1 MDNQQP
7 IQEDEID
14 LREYIQVILKRKKLI
29 LAIFLASV
37 FTAAVI
43 SLQSPKTYEISSTI
57 QLGRI
62 DELLIN
68 NEEAKAIILNQN
80 LLQSIINDLNL
91 NSTPQRIEKNIKISE
106 IKGTNL
112 LRVKITG
119 NDIDTVIKINN
130 LLTSAL
136 IVRGQALYQKNIDII
151 NERLNS
157 LSLEIKSAVDDIGRA
172 QALIAEAPAAKNIS
186 QSDVSL
192 RIILLQNSL
201 QNYESNLNTLRNQEN
216 TIKAMLA
223 NSKEFKVF
231 DSPIRPDSPLSRK
244 IVQKTV
250 IVGVFSLMIGIFLV
264 FFMNFWKTNK
274 LWLT

>member
-1 MDNQQP
+1 MENPQQP

-14 LREYIQVILKRKKLI
+14 LREYIQVMLKRKKLI

-62 DELLIN
+62 NELLIN
-68 NEEAKAIILNQN
+68 NEEAKALMLNQG
-80 LLQSIINDLNL
+80 LFQSIINDLNL
-91 NSTPQRIEKNIKISE
+91 ASTPQEIEKNIKISD

-119 NDIDTVIKINN
+119 NDIDTAIKIND
-130 LLTSAL
+130 L
-136 IVRGQALYQKNIDII
+136 ITNSLITCGQALYQKNVDII
-151 NERLNS
+151 NERLNN

-172 QALIAEAPAAKNIS
+172 QALIAEAPVVKNIS

-192 RIILLQNSL
+192 RIILLRNSL
-201 QNYESNLNTLRNQEN
+201 LNYESNLNVLRNQEN
-216 TIKAMLA
+216 EMKATLV
-223 NSKEFKVF
+223 NSREFKVF
-231 DSPIRPDSPLSRK
+231 DPPIRPDSPVSRK
-244 IVQKTV
+244 ILQKTA
-250 IVGVFSLMIGIFLV
+250 IAGFMGLMLGIFLA
-264 FFMNFWKTNK
+264 FFIEFLSKDK
-274 LWLT
+274 K

>member
-1 MDNQQP
+1 MENPQS

-14 LREYIQVILKRKKLI
+14 LREYIQVILKRKKFI

-43 SLQSPKTYEISSTI
+43 SLLLPKTYEISSTI

-62 DELLIN
+62 NELLIN
-68 NEEAKAIILNQN
+68 NEEAKALMLNQN

-91 NSTPQRIEKNIKISE
+91 DSTPQEFEKNIKISD

-112 LRVKITG
+112 LRIKITG
-119 NDIDTVIKINN
+119 NDIDTAIKIND

-136 IVRGQALYQKNIDII
+136 IARGKALYQKNIDII

-157 LSLEIKSAVDDIGRA
+157 LSLEIKSAVDDIGRT
-172 QALIAEAPAAKNIS
+172 QALIAEAPIAKNIS

-192 RIILLQNSL
+192 RVILLQNSL
-201 QNYESNLNTLRNQEN
+201 PNYESNLNDLRNQEN
-216 TIKAMLA
+216 AIKVTLA
-223 NSKEFKVF
+223 NSREFTVS
-231 DSPIRPDSPLSRK
+231 DYPVRPENPIGPK
-244 IVQKTV
+244 KKQIVIFSSLIGL
-250 IVGVFSLMIGIFLV
+250 IVGIFLV
-264 FFMNFWKTNK
+264 FIKEYGN
-274 LWLT
+274 LH

>member
-7 IQEDEID
+7 IAEDEID

-43 SLQSPKTYEISSTI
+43 SLLLPKTYEISSTI

-62 DELLIN
+62 NELLIN
-68 NEEAKAIILNQN
+68 NEEAKTLMLNQN

-91 NSTPQRIEKNIKISE
+91 DYSPQELEKNIKISE
-106 IKGTNL
+106 IKDTNL
-112 LRVKITG
+112 FRVKITG
-119 NDIDTVIKINN
+119 NDIDAAIKINN

-157 LSLEIKSAVDDIGRA
+157 LSSEIKSAVDDIGRT
-172 QALIAEAPAAKNIS
+172 QALIAEAPIAKNIS

-192 RIILLQNSL
+192 RVILLQNSL
-201 QNYESNLNTLRNQEN
+201 PNYESNLNDLRNQEN
-216 TIKAMLA
+216 AIKAILV
-223 NSKEFKVF
+223 NSREFKLF

-244 IVQKTV
+244 IVLKTV
-250 IVGVFSLMIGIFLV
+250 IAGIFSLMIGIFLV
-264 FFMNFWKTNK
+264 FFINFWKANR
-274 LWLT
+274 L